1 MVAIIINND
10 NINNGWETAFQAAKP
25 YTNIMNHYNHVTYRL
40 ISQESPRAIRI
51 TGAWKK
57 KIILTTKRRTLRLN
71 STFPVLTKSHGRE
84 EHLENSLIQA
94 GLCFCWQVL
103 PSVYCKIFCLH

>member
-40 ISQESPRAIRI
+40 ISQESPRAVRI
-51 TGAWKK
+51 TGAWQK
-57 KIILTTKRRTLRLN
+57 KIILTTRRRTLRLN
-71 STFPVLTKSHGRE
+71 STLPVLTESHGRE
-84 EHLENSLIQA
+84 GHVEDSLSQA

-103 PSVYCKIFCLH
+103 PSVYCRIFCLH